1 MKASYLCMA
10 TFDGPAPGLDIWP
23 VPPEVCD
30 PETARRSM
38 ERYLAQ
44 AARADELGFDWVSV
58 SEHHYAPIQMTPNCL
73 VMAAALS
80 QRTQRA
86 KIALLGPLVPLCNPV
101 RLAEEIA
108 MLDTLSGGRVVVL
121 FLRGTPNEHK
131 TYDTPPA
138 ETRGMTQEGIQLILK
153 AWQERAPFAWHGEH
167 YRFDTVS
174 VWPRV
179 QQQPHPAVFGSGNS
193 DESIRFAAAHRMGVA
208 FSFAPPEAV
217 RNWVRLYHREAQAH
231 GWTPSPSQ
239 VVYRGLTHVACSD
252 SAARADMEAHFGAQ
266 AAVQAQFQQQTLGGP
281 PVVPLI
287 LEPYFLGSPATLR
300 ARCGELRACGVGVID
315 LAFVIGNPVQ
325 QAQSVEL
332 FATEVLPELHRW
344 EREPTR
350 ADVLEPAQ

>member
-1 MKASYLCMA
+1 
-10 TFDGPAPGLDIWP
+10 
-23 VPPEVCD
+23 V
-30 PETARRSM
+30 

-44 AARADELGFDWVSV
+44 AARADELGFDWISV

-108 MLDTLSGGRVVVL
+108 MLDMLSGGRVVVL

-131 TYDTPPA
+131 TYDTPA
-138 ETRGMTQEGIQLILK
+138 AATRGMTQEGIQLILK

-179 QQQPHPAVFGSGNS
+179 YQQPHPAVFGSGNS
-193 DESIRFAAAHRMGVA
+193 DESVRFAAAHRIGIA

-217 RNWVRLYHREAQAH
+217 RDWVAMYHREARGH
-231 GWTPSPSQ
+231 GWTPSAGH
-239 VVYRGLTHVACSD
+239 VVYRGLTHVAATD
-252 SAARADMEAHFGAQ
+252 AAARGDMEAHFGAR
-266 AAVQAQFQQQTLGGP
+266 AAIEARFAQQTLGGP

-287 LEPYFLGSPATLR
+287 LEPYFVGSPATVR
-300 ARCGELRACGVGVID
+300 ARCAALRDIGVGVVD
-315 LAFVIGNPVQ
+315 LAFVIGGPKE
-325 QAQSVEL
+325 QAQAVEL
-332 FATEVLPELHRW
+332 FASDVLPELQRW
-344 EREPTR
+344 ERED
-350 ADVLEPAQ
+350 AGSDVLELAV